1 MFITCLILLL
11 ASPVVFL
18 AIKGIFVIVM
28 EGPAAEGQAVT
39 PKDPNSEN
47 SAIYSPNSI
56 TLSLLGEFLGLDGDD
71 VRPWEPDLSEFM
83 KDVEEDANTATMLG
97 GNVEFDLD
105 AEATGIVLSPESQ
118 AGGDSM

>member
-56 TLSLLGEFLGLDGDD
+56 TLSLLGVFLGLDGDD

>member
-105 AEATGIVLSPESQ
+105 AEATANDPDE
-118 AGGDSM
+118 DR